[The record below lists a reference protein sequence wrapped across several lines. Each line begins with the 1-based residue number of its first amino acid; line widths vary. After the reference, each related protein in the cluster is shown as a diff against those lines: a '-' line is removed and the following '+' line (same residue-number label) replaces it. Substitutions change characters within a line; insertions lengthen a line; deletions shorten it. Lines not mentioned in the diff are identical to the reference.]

1 MELNETEKLV
11 AEFFINREG
20 NEILDNIKEIDLIDE
35 GILDS
40 LDTVS
45 LVDHLQK
52 KFNKKIDI
60 TKYETLEAFRHFDDI
75 VKLVS

>member
-1 MELNETEKLV
+1 MEFTENEKLV
-11 AEFFINREG
+11 AEFFVSREG
-20 NEILDNIKEIDLIDE
+20 DEILEHIKEINLIDE
-35 GILDS
+35 GVLDS

-45 LVDHLQK
+45 LLDYLQQ

-60 TKYETLEAFRHFDDI
+60 TKFETINALHHFDDI

>member
-1 MELNETEKLV
+1 MKLTENEKLV
-11 AEFFINREG
+11 AEFFISREG
-20 NEILDNIKEIDLIDE
+20 EEILENIKEIDLIDE

-45 LVDHLQK
+45 LIDHLQQ
-52 KFNKKIDI
+52 KFYKKIDI
-60 TKYETLEAFRHFDDI
+60 TKSETLDALHHFDDI

>member
-1 MELNETEKLV
+1 MGFSENEKLV
-11 AEFFINREG
+11 AEFYVSREG
-20 NEILDNIKEIDLIDE
+20 DEILEHIKEIDLIDE

-45 LVDHLQK
+45 LIQHLQQ

-60 TKYETLEAFRHFDDI
+60 TKSETLDALHHFDDI